1 MEKQTKNKKIKVII
15 ILLSVL
21 LALSLV
27 ALAAVLVRN
36 NRSRS
41 APAAVSVPDNL
52 ITSETDAVS
61 DIASSSEI
69 GVLESTPESSKAQNT
84 AESKKEEKKAA
95 ALSLYKGKAE
105 ENEPFN
111 VGNMFPGDSET
122 KYFRVKVSYNGTV
135 MVRYRAD
142 VRPGYEKLA
151 EVLKVKIMLLT
162 TGEEMYDG
170 LMRDMPQSVAYT
182 LKSEKNTED
191 ELYYEITAYLDTS
204 VGNDYQ
210 YKDLIADF
218 RWWVEETG
226 NLIPPKTGDTSSV
239 ILWIAVAAAS
249 GLFTVILIFRR
260 RREEEKNA

>member
-15 ILLSVL
+15 VLLSVL

-36 NRSRS
+36 NRSRN

-52 ITSETDAVS
+52 ITSEEDTVS

-69 GVLESTPESSKAQNT
+69 GTSESSRLQNT
-84 AESKKEEKKAA
+84 AGSEKEEKKAA

-135 MVRYRAD
+135 TVRYRAD

-162 TGEEMYDG
+162 TGEEMYNG

-182 LKSEKNTED
+182 LKSEKDTED

-260 RREEEKNA
+260 RREEEENA

>member
-21 LALSLV
+21 LVLSLV

-52 ITSETDAVS
+52 ITSEEDTVS

-105 ENEPFN
+105 ENEPFS

-122 KYFRVKVSYNGTV
+122 KYFRVKYNGTV
-135 MVRYRAD
+135 TVHYRAD
-142 VRPGYEKLA
+142 VRTGYEKLA
-151 EVLKVKIMLLT
+151 EVLKVKITLLT
-162 TGEEMYDG
+162 TGEEMYNG

-226 NLIPPKTGDTSSV
+226 SLIPPKTGDTSSV

>member
-1 MEKQTKNKKIKVII
+1 MKKQTKSKKIKVII

-21 LALSLV
+21 LAISLV

-52 ITSETDAVS
+52 ITSEEDTVS
-61 DIASSSEI
+61 DIASSPES
-69 GVLESTPESSKAQNT
+69 GASESTPESSKTQNT
-84 AESKKEEKKAA
+84 AESEKEEKKAA

-105 ENEPFN
+105 ENEPFS

-122 KYFRVKVSYNGTV
+122 KYYRVKVSYNGTV
-135 MVRYRAD
+135 TVRYRAD

-151 EVLKVKIMLLT
+151 EVLKVKITLPAV
-162 TGEEMYDG
+162 GEVMYDG

-182 LKSEKNTED
+182 LKSEKDTED

-218 RWWVEETG
+218 RWWVEESG
-226 NLIPPKTGDTSSV
+226 SLIPPKTGDVSSV
-239 ILWIAVAAAS
+239 IPWIAVAAAS

-260 RREEEKNA
+260 RREEEENE